1 MLTPETIDRLNDI
14 NDYLV
19 AFTTLTTS
27 IGMVPGVPLSN
38 AQTYIDLVIKELS
51 LDVLKRDGL

>member
-1 MLTPETIDRLNDI
+1 MLTPESIARLNDI

-19 AFTTLTTS
+19 AFTTLTTT
-27 IGMVPGVPLSN
+27 IGTLPTPLSN
-38 AQTYIDLVIKELS
+38 AQVFIDLVTKELS